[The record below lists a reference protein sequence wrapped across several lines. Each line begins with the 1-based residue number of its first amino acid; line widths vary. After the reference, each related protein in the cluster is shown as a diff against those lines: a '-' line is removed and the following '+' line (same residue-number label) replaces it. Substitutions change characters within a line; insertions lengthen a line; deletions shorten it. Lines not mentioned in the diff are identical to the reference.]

1 MTLYDI
7 LVKLATDSY
16 DKIHIDLV
24 KKNLRVGKKLII
36 ENGDLTQHKI
46 KVGDDKYD
54 WEHLLTLEQCR
65 SLDELYAD
73 YKYSVPSERDN
84 GKHYFKALSA
94 NELSDAQLVCNMP
107 RLEARVRLEAYI
119 LLACMAG
126 YIHWDRPEKFYWQG
140 KDKDFVIL
148 RKYL

>member
-7 LVKLATDSY
+7 LIELAADSY
-16 DKIHIDLV
+16 DKIHVDLV
-24 KKNLRVGKKLII
+24 KKNLKVGKKLII
-36 ENGDLTQHKI
+36 ENGNVTQHKI
-46 KVGDDKYD
+46 KVGDDEYE
-54 WEHLLTLEQCR
+54 WEHILTLEQCR
-65 SLDELYAD
+65 NLDELYDD
-73 YKYSVPSERDN
+73 YKHSVPSERDN

-94 NELSDAQLVCNMP
+94 NELSDAQLVYNMP

-119 LLACMAG
+119 LLGWMSG
-126 YIHWDRPEKFYWQG
+126 YVHWGRPEQFYWQG

>member
-7 LVKLATDSY
+7 LIELAANNY

-24 KKNLRVGKKLII
+24 KKNLKVGKKIII
-36 ENGDLTQHKI
+36 ENGNATQHKI
-46 KVGDDKYD
+46 KVGDDEYE
-54 WEHLLTLEQCR
+54 WEHILTLEQCR

-73 YKYSVPSERDN
+73 YKCSVPSERDN

-94 NELSDAQLVCNMP
+94 NELSDAQLVYNMP

-119 LLACMAG
+119 LLAWMSG
-126 YIHWDRPEKFYWQG
+126 YVHWGRPEQFYWQG

-148 RKYL
+148 KKYL